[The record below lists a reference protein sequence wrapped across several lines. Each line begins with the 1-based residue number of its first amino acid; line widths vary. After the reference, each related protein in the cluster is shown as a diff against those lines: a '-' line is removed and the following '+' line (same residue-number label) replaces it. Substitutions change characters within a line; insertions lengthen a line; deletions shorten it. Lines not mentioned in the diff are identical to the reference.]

1 MHHHHHHDNH
11 HPHHHYTEAVR
22 VYLDQAWYTA
32 RGKEE
37 GISCGIADLPRREAV
52 LVTLDDDDSAS
63 NNGDDD
69 DDDGKPFSPWRVA
82 FFDAGPL
89 F

>member
-1 MHHHHHHDNH
+1 MLQHHHHDNQH
-11 HPHHHYTEAVR
+11 PPHHHHKEAVR

-52 LVTLDDDDSAS
+52 LVTRDEDDSAS

-69 DDDGKPFSPWRVA
+69 DDDVGKPVSPW
-82 FFDAGPL
+82 
-89 F
+89 